1 MARYTGPKFKLCRR
15 EGINLFGNE
24 KYNIKKRKTLPGQHG
39 ATAAR
44 LSEYGKLLRNKQ
56 VLKRIFQMNEK
67 QFAKLVTVISKSYAK
82 NKGLNH
88 DKVLVQ
94 FLMRRLDN
102 VILQSGYA
110 TTIMQARQM
119 VVHGHFLLNGKKH
132 NVPSYY
138 VNAGDVLTLKASLQ
152 SSDLYATD
160 QNNHQTPIW
169 LNVSKSNFAVT
180 VIDLPHTNEADTLDL
195 PADVLKVIEFYARA

>member
-15 EGINLFGNE
+15 EGLNLFGTE
-24 KYNIKKRKTLPGQHG
+24 KYNVKKRKSLPGQHG
-39 ATAAR
+39 ATPAR

-56 VLKRIFQMNEK
+56 VLKRVFQMNEK
-67 QFAKLVTVISKSYAK
+67 QFAKLVTVISKAYAK
-82 NKGLNH
+82 NNGLNH

-102 VILQSGYA
+102 VIVQSGYA
-110 TTIMQARQM
+110 KTIMQARQM
-119 VVHGHFLLNGKKH
+119 VVHGHFLLNGTKH

-138 VNAGDVLTLKASLQ
+138 VNKSDVITLKQSLQ
-152 SSDLYATD
+152 SSDLYAID
-160 QNNHQTPIW
+160 NNQKSPIW

-180 VIDLPHTNEADTLDL
+180 ILDLPHTNDADTLDL
-195 PADVLKVIEFYARA
+195 PSDVLKVIEFYARA

>member
-15 EGINLFGNE
+15 EGLNLFGTE
-24 KYNIKKRKTLPGQHG
+24 KYNVKKRKSLPGQHG
-39 ATAAR
+39 ATPAR

-56 VLKRIFQMNEK
+56 VLKRVFQMNEK
-67 QFAKLVTVISKSYAK
+67 QFAKLVTVISKAYAK
-82 NKGLNH
+82 NNGLNH

-102 VILQSGYA
+102 VIVQSGYA
-110 TTIMQARQM
+110 KTIMQARQM

-138 VNAGDVLTLKASLQ
+138 VNKSDVITLKQSLQ

-160 QNNHQTPIW
+160 NNQQAPIW

-180 VIDLPHTNEADTLDL
+180 VLDLPHTNDADTLDL
-195 PADVLKVIEFYARA
+195 PSDILKVIEFYARA

>member
-24 KYNIKKRKTLPGQHG
+24 KYNVKKRKSLPGQHG
-39 ATAAR
+39 ATNAR

-67 QFAKLVTVISKSYAK
+67 QFAKLVTVISKAYAK
-82 NKGLNH
+82 NNWLNH

-138 VNAGDVLTLKASLQ
+138 VNSWDVLTLKPSLQ
-152 SSDLYATD
+152 SSDLYAVD
-160 QNNHQTPIW
+160 HNNRQTPVWIST
-169 LNVSKSNFAVT
+169 NKANFSVT
-180 VIDLPHTNEADTLDL
+180 VVDLPHTNEGDTMDL

>member
-15 EGINLFGNE
+15 EGLNLFGTE
-24 KYNIKKRKTLPGQHG
+24 KYNVKKRKSLPGQHG
-39 ATAAR
+39 ATPAR

-56 VLKRIFQMNEK
+56 VLKRVFQMNEK
-67 QFAKLVTVISKSYAK
+67 QFAKLVTVISKAYAK
-82 NKGLNH
+82 NNGLNH

-102 VILQSGYA
+102 VVVQSGYA
-110 TTIMQARQM
+110 KTIMQARQM

-138 VNAGDVLTLKASLQ
+138 VNKSDVITLKESLQ

-160 QNNHQTPIW
+160 NNQQSPVW

-180 VIDLPHTNEADTLDL
+180 VLDLPHTNDTDTLDL
-195 PADVLKVIEFYARA
+195 PSDILKVIEFYARA

>member
-15 EGINLFGNE
+15 EGLNLFGTE

-39 ATAAR
+39 ANTAR

-56 VLKRIFQMNEK
+56 VLKRLFQMNEK
-67 QFAKLVTVISKSYAK
+67 QFAKLVTTVSKTYAK
-82 NKGLNH
+82 NNGLNH

-102 VILQSGYA
+102 VVLQSGYA
-110 TTIMQARQM
+110 KTIMQARQM

-138 VNAGDVLTLKASLQ
+138 VQKGDVITLKSALQ
-152 SSDLYATD
+152 SSELYAVD
-160 QNNHQTPIW
+160 NNQQSPLW
-169 LNVSKSNFAVT
+169 LNVNK
-180 VIDLPHTNEADTLDL
+180 
-195 PADVLKVIEFYARA
+195 

>member
-15 EGINLFGNE
+15 EGLNLFGTE

-39 ATAAR
+39 ANTAR

-56 VLKRIFQMNEK
+56 VLKRLFQMNEK
-67 QFAKLVTVISKSYAK
+67 QFAKLVTTVSKTYAK
-82 NKGLNH
+82 NNGLNH

-102 VILQSGYA
+102 VVLQSGYA
-110 TTIMQARQM
+110 KTIMQARQM

-138 VNAGDVLTLKASLQ
+138 VQKGDVITLKSALQ
-152 SSDLYATD
+152 SSELYAVD
-160 QNNHQTPIW
+160 NNQQSPLW
-169 LNVSKSNFAVT
+169 LNVNKWAFTFT
-180 VIDLPHTNEADTLDL
+180 VIDLPNTDSIEDSLSL

>member
-15 EGINLFGNE
+15 EGLNLFGTE
-24 KYNIKKRKTLPGQHG
+24 KYNVKKRKSLPGQHG
-39 ATAAR
+39 ATPAR

-56 VLKRIFQMNEK
+56 VLKRVFQMNEK
-67 QFAKLVTVISKSYAK
+67 QFAKLVTVISKAYAK
-82 NKGLNH
+82 NNGLNH

-102 VILQSGYA
+102 VIVQSGYA
-110 TTIMQARQM
+110 KTIMQARQM

-138 VNAGDVLTLKASLQ
+138 VNKSDVITLKQSLQ

-160 QNNHQTPIW
+160 NNQQSPIW

-180 VIDLPHTNEADTLDL
+180 VLDLPHTNDADTLDL
-195 PADVLKVIEFYARA
+195 PSDILKVIEFYARA

>member
-15 EGINLFGNE
+15 EGLNLFGTE
-24 KYNIKKRKTLPGQHG
+24 KYNVKKRKSLPGQHW
-39 ATAAR
+39 ATPAR

-56 VLKRIFQMNEK
+56 VLKRVFQMNEK
-67 QFAKLVTVISKSYAK
+67 QFAKLVTVISKAYAK
-82 NKGLNH
+82 NNGLNH

-102 VILQSGYA
+102 VIVQSGYA
-110 TTIMQARQM
+110 KTIMQARQM
-119 VVHGHFLLNGKKH
+119 VVHGHFLLNGTKH

-138 VNAGDVLTLKASLQ
+138 VNKSDVITLKQSLQ

-160 QNNHQTPIW
+160 NNQQSPIW

-180 VIDLPHTNEADTLDL
+180 VLDLPHTNDAGTLDL
-195 PADVLKVIEFYARA
+195 PSDILKVIEFYARA